1 MGVEDLRSGVV
12 DRDEIADLVD
22 VGEIVLDLAMP
33 LLILFVDEI
42 IGLLVGVD
50 GREAGL
56 AAGGGADGARDDR
69 LFGAFA
75 ELRMLPRVILEAAS
89 NLDVVDNPLDC

>member
-1 MGVEDLRSGVV
+1 MGVEGLRSGVV

-33 LLILFVDEI
+33 LLILVVDEI
-42 IGLLVGVD
+42 IGLLVGVE

-56 AAGGGADGARDDR
+56 ADGAAADGARDDR

-75 ELRMLPRVILEAAS
+75 ELCTLPRVILEAAS
-89 NLDVVDNPLDC
+89 NLDVVDKPLHS